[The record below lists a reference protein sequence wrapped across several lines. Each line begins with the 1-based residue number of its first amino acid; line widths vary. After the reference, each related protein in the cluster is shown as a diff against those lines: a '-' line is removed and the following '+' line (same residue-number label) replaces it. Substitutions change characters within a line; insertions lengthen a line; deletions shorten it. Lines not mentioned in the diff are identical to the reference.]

1 VYFSEQAAAGVAAAM
16 CVVSM
21 AIVLMFV
28 PQSTKDPSRLSS
40 NRDTYSETELNNIG
54 AEVLVGWDPVT
65 CQFTFVML
73 YSSQ

>member
-1 VYFSEQAAAGVAAAM
+1 MYFSEQAAAGVAAAM

-54 AEVLVGWDPVT
+54 AVHEVLVGWE
-65 CQFTFVML
+65 
-73 YSSQ
+73 SSWEI